1 MKEKTNIFK
10 NLFWILGSIFK
21 FDKRYIFVLGFS
33 IIIAGAVPPITTLI
47 SQEIVNKIQIEAK
60 WETILLF
67 VIVYVSIDLI
77 GSIIIYIMNYYM
89 QKVLLSYNLY
99 FSEMILKKAEKLSL
113 KSYEDSETYD
123 KITMAQYQGN
133 GKILSYLE
141 TFSGIISSA
150 ISLISF
156 SAILLSFQAWIVICI
171 MVIPVIKFIISRKL
185 NIMSFKLIK
194 NRMNDTR
201 KSSYIQYLLTHGD
214 FNKELKTY
222 NLFDYF
228 IEIYKKYIKEFNRQ
242 DIDLEKKR
250 SLWLSCVSIVENVID
265 GSLFAYIAYLG
276 LTRVILIGNVMTYMR
291 TVSQIKE
298 QMVVILETFSTLNKE
313 SLFID
318 QLIVFFNLPE
328 LDNTQKA
335 KSGAIKQIEVRNLW
349 YRYSGKTEYAL
360 KNINLKI
367 NSNEIIAIV
376 GQNGS
381 GKTTLIKI
389 LMGFYEDYEGEI
401 FVNGINLK
409 EIDKQHYL
417 TQIATLFQDF
427 VKYEATFRENVAYG
441 NLQIKDNDSKLY
453 EIIKLFGLEKLVADE
468 ARGLD
473 TQIGFWFDNGK
484 QISLGQ
490 WQKVALSRAFAK
502 EASMYILD
510 EPNAALDPIS
520 EYNLAQL
527 YFKLIRGNI
536 GIIVAHKF
544 NNFCKQ
550 VDKIIVMKDGKIESE
565 GMHEELIENSHLY
578 KQLYEIQSGTID
590 S

>member
-77 GSIIIYIMNYYM
+77 GSIITYIMNYYM

>member
-10 NLFWILGSIFK
+10 NLFWILESIFK
-21 FDKRYIFVLGFS
+21 FDKKYIFVLGFS
-33 IIIAGAVPPITTLI
+33 IVITGVVPPITTLI
-47 SQEIVNKIQIEAK
+47 SQEIVNQIQIEAK
-60 WETILLF
+60 WEIILLF

-77 GSIIIYIMNYYM
+77 GSIITYIMNYYM

-156 SAILLSFQAWIVICI
+156 SAILLSFKAWIVICI

-185 NIMSFKLIK
+185 NIMSFRLIK

-318 QLIVFFNLPE
+318 QLIAFFNLPE

-335 KSGAIKQIEVRNLW
+335 KSGAIKQIEVRNLS

-409 EIDKQHYL
+409 EIDKQYYL

-565 GMHEELIENSHLY
+565 GKHEELIENSHLY

>member
-10 NLFWILGSIFK
+10 NLFWILESIFK
-21 FDKRYIFVLGFS
+21 FDKKYIFVLGFS
-33 IIIAGAVPPITTLI
+33 IVITGVVPPITTLI
-47 SQEIVNKIQIEAK
+47 SQEIVNQIQIEAK
-60 WETILLF
+60 WEIILLF

-77 GSIIIYIMNYYM
+77 GSIITYIMNYYM

-150 ISLISF
+150 ISLVSF
-156 SAILLSFQAWIVICI
+156 SAILLSFKAWIVICI

-185 NIMSFKLIK
+185 NIMSFRLIK

-318 QLIVFFNLPE
+318 QLIAFFNLPE

-335 KSGAIKQIEVRNLW
+335 KSGAIKQIEVRNLS

-360 KNINLKI
+360 KNIDLKI

-409 EIDKQHYL
+409 EIDKQYYL

-565 GMHEELIENSHLY
+565 GKHEELIENSHLY

>member
-33 IIIAGAVPPITTLI
+33 IVIAGAVPPITTLI
-47 SQEIVNKIQIEAK
+47 SQEIVNQIQIEAE
-60 WETILLF
+60 WEIILLF
-67 VIVYVSIDLI
+67 VIVYVLIDLI
-77 GSIIIYIMNYYM
+77 GSIITYIMNYYM

-156 SAILLSFQAWIVICI
+156 SAILLSFKAWIVICI

-185 NIMSFKLIK
+185 NIMSFRLIK

-222 NLFDYF
+222 NLFGYF

-318 QLIVFFNLPE
+318 QLIAFFNLPE

-335 KSGAIKQIEVRNLW
+335 KSGAIKQIEVRNLS

-401 FVNGINLK
+401 FINGINLK
-409 EIDKQHYL
+409 EIDKQYYL

-565 GMHEELIENSHLY
+565 GKHEELIENSHLY

>member
-1 MKEKTNIFK
+1 M
-10 NLFWILGSIFK
+10 
-21 FDKRYIFVLGFS
+21 
-33 IIIAGAVPPITTLI
+33 IA
-47 SQEIVNKIQIEAK
+47 
-60 WETILLF
+60 
-67 VIVYVSIDLI
+67 
-77 GSIIIYIMNYYM
+77 
-89 QKVLLSYNLY
+89 
-99 FSEMILKKAEKLSL
+99 
-113 KSYEDSETYD
+113 
-123 KITMAQYQGN
+123 
-133 GKILSYLE
+133 
-141 TFSGIISSA
+141 
-150 ISLISF
+150 
-156 SAILLSFQAWIVICI
+156 
-171 MVIPVIKFIISRKL
+171 
-185 NIMSFKLIK
+185 
-194 NRMNDTR
+194 
-201 KSSYIQYLLTHGD
+201 
-214 FNKELKTY
+214 
-222 NLFDYF
+222 
-228 IEIYKKYIKEFNRQ
+228 
-242 DIDLEKKR
+242 
-250 SLWLSCVSIVENVID
+250 
-265 GSLFAYIAYLG
+265 
-276 LTRVILIGNVMTYMR
+276 
-291 TVSQIKE
+291 
-298 QMVVILETFSTLNKE
+298 
-313 SLFID
+313 
-318 QLIVFFNLPE
+318 FFNLPE

-335 KSGAIKQIEVRNLW
+335 KSGAIKQIEVRNLS

-360 KNINLKI
+360 KNIDLKI

-409 EIDKQHYL
+409 EIDKQYYL

-565 GMHEELIENSHLY
+565 GKHEELIENSHLY

>member
-33 IIIAGAVPPITTLI
+33 IVIAGAVPPITTLI

-77 GSIIIYIMNYYM
+77 GSIITYIMNYYM